1 MHPNRIVLGLTV
13 GAAGALG
20 AAGAWTAPP
29 VAAAPAPGIEWRT
42 DLEVARAEAKRTSKP
57 LFITFR

>member
-1 MHPNRIVLGLTV
+1 MHPNRLLLGLTV

-20 AAGAWTAPP
+20 AAAAWTAPP
-29 VAAAPAPGIEWRT
+29 VAAAQAADLEWRT
-42 DLEVARAEAKRTSKP
+42 DLELARAEAKRTGKP